1 MDDKFIKNQDYRS
14 AFKNIEQMSDREI
27 QEMNLFYQENNY
39 KNIERIKLNVQFFF
53 WLFIVTTVL
62 LFFIGTKLK

>member
-1 MDDKFIKNQDYRS
+1 MDDKFIENPDHKPFFR
-14 AFKNIEQMSDREI
+14 KIETMTDRELK
-27 QEMNLFYQENNY
+27 EMSLYYQRENN
-39 KNIERIKLNVQFFF
+39 KDLERIKLNVQFFF

>member
-27 QEMNLFYQENNY
+27 QEMNLFYQENKY